1 MIPLANPSYTAQLD
15 SKGQLRHLLAI
26 DGLKEQHL
34 LALLDKAETFF
45 DPTTQ
50 QIRQLDT
57 LNQITVANLF
67 FEPSTRT
74 RSTFELAA
82 KKLSAHVLNL
92 PIAHS
97 ATKKGESLRDTV
109 RNLKAMQCQVLV
121 VRHALSGAAH
131 FIASQVE
138 ESCTVVNAGDGWHA
152 HPTQA
157 LLDMYTIRKH
167 RGDFKNL
174 CVAIVGDVL
183 HSRVAR
189 SQIHALNL
197 LRTGEIRVIG
207 PKTLL
212 PAHIDQMGVK
222 VFNNL
227 AEGLQSVDV
236 VMMLRLQSE
245 RMGSGLLPKGNAYY
259 RSYGLTPESLAH
271 ANKNALI
278 IHPGPINRGV
288 EIHSDIADSPN
299 AVILDQ
305 VTNGIAVRM
314 AVLSTLVQN
323 REKNE
328 AFS

>member
-1 MIPLANPSYTAQLD
+1 MMQSANPCYAPQLD
-15 SKGQLRHLLAI
+15 AHGQLRHLLTI
-26 DGLKEQHL
+26 DGLTPQHL
-34 LALLDKAETFF
+34 TDLLDKAETFF
-45 DPTTQ
+45 DPNTQ
-50 QIRQLDT
+50 QIKQNNAL
-57 LNQITVANLF
+57 QQMTVANLF

-109 RNLKAMQCQVLV
+109 RNLKAMQCQILV
-121 VRHALSGAAH
+121 VRHGSSGAAQ
-131 FIASQVE
+131 FIASQVDA
-138 ESCTVVNAGDGWHA
+138 SCTVINAGDGWHA

-174 CVAIVGDVL
+174 TVAIVGDVL

-189 SQIHALNL
+189 SQIHALHL
-197 LRTGEIRVIG
+197 LRAGEIRVIS
-207 PKTLL
+207 PKSLL
-212 PAHIDQMGVK
+212 PPHLNQMGVN
-222 VFNNL
+222 VFHDLETGLNN
-227 AEGLQSVDV
+227 VDV
-236 VMMLRLQSE
+236 IMMLRLQSE
-245 RMGSGLLPKGNAYY
+245 RMETGLLPPGNAYY
-259 RSYGLTPESLAH
+259 RSYGLTPQSLHH
-271 ANKNALI
+271 AKNDALI

-314 AVLSTLVQN
+314 AVMSTLVNNLQK
-323 REKNE
+323 RQ
-328 AFS
+328 AL

>member
-1 MIPLANPSYTAQLD
+1 MTVHQAKSLQLD
-15 SKGQLRHLLAI
+15 AQGHLRHLLTI
-26 DGLKEQHL
+26 DGLTQNHIIAMLDKADTFFHPQSHHIQQQ
-34 LALLDKAETFF
+34 ALLD
-45 DPTTQ
+45 
-50 QIRQLDT
+50 
-57 LNQITVANLF
+57 NITVANLF

-82 KKLSAHVLNL
+82 KKLSAQVLNL

-97 ATKKGESLRDTV
+97 STSKGESLRDTV
-109 RNLKAMQCQVLV
+109 RNINAMQCQILV

-131 FIASQVE
+131 FIASQVQDP
-138 ESCTVVNAGDGWHA
+138 CCVINAGDGWHA

-212 PAHIDQMGVK
+212 PTGLSQMGVH
-222 VFNNL
+222 VTHSL
-227 AEGLQSVDV
+227 SEGLKGVDV
-236 VMMLRLQSE
+236 IMMLRLQSE
-245 RMGSGLLPKGNAYY
+245 RMQSGLLPGGDAYY
-259 RSYGLTPESLAH
+259 RLYGLTPESLSH
-271 ANKNALI
+271 ANPNALI
-278 IHPGPINRGV
+278 IHPGPLNRGV

-314 AVLSTLVQN
+314 AVMSELVKNLQN
-323 REKNE
+323 TR
-328 AFS
+328 SVTI

>member
-1 MIPLANPSYTAQLD
+1 MTPAYLAKSPQLD
-15 SKGQLRHLLAI
+15 EEGHLRHLLTI
-26 DGLKEQHL
+26 DGLTQHHI
-34 LALLDKAETFF
+34 LALLDKAETYF
-45 DPTTQ
+45 DPHTHQIQ
-50 QIRQLDT
+50 QQST
-57 LNQITVANLF
+57 LQHMTVTNLF

-97 ATKKGESLRDTV
+97 SATKGESLRDTV
-109 RNLKAMQCQVLV
+109 RNLKAMQCQIFV

-131 FIASQVE
+131 FIASQLGDECCVI
-138 ESCTVVNAGDGWHA
+138 NAGDGWHA

-167 RGDFKNL
+167 RGDFSKL

-212 PAHIDQMGVK
+212 PTQLNHMGVS
-222 VFNNL
+222 VYHDL
-227 AEGLQSVDV
+227 ATGLKGVDV
-236 VMMLRLQSE
+236 IMMLRLQTE
-245 RMGSGLLPKGNAYY
+245 RMQAGLLPQGNAYY
-259 RSYGLTPESLAH
+259 RLYGLTPESLSN
-271 ANKNALI
+271 ANANALI
-278 IHPGPINRGV
+278 IHPGPINRGI

-314 AVLSTLVQN
+314 AVMATLAQQL
-323 REKNE
+323 EKTRGR
-328 AFS
+328 A